1 MAQNVF
7 DATLDVN
14 NEIKVNTFD
23 WSHANNLTTQ
33 IGRVTPIFCELVPS
47 KSSVRINPRMGLQFM
62 PMVFPIQTRM
72 KARVAFFKYPLR
84 ALWSGYRDFVGNFRQ
99 DLEEPYVNLS
109 TSSKLKSMA
118 STGSLGDYL
127 GLPTTI
133 FGEYGQNAVE
143 DLTLTK
149 LQCPGNKAGGD
160 PDFTYF
166 NNLPIQDV
174 DMFDA
179 FVSEYRASTPNASNW
194 NISLPAPASASS
206 SSVLNF
212 GIRLYKAAA
221 VSTESWNENFR
232 IVIGFSFLTV
242 ANYTDPTSEQ
252 VQALLR
258 DSFAFTVSST
268 GARQFTL
275 KPMSAEY
282 VQDKKLIK
290 LTYAFGE
297 DAINFFKKNGP
308 TQVNFQYYLNV
319 ISGLGRRVSGSDT
332 SWSITSTQNAIFRMP
347 PLNNAVVNDS
357 WSLSP
362 TFTPKATIRLYD
374 YSDSPADISLD
385 NSPYY
390 NSNKP
395 DVNQKQI
402 KISAYSFRAYEG
414 IYNAYIRDNRNNP
427 YYVNGQV
434 QYNQWIPT
442 YDGGLDNNIY
452 ELRYANW
459 ERDFLTTAVQ
469 SPQQGTAPLVGI
481 TTYTETVNDVLTDGT
496 PVTRELSKLAL
507 VDEDGKKYALSWESD
522 GEALTGVEYTE
533 LDNGVKMRQPRSL
546 VDVAMSGISISDL
559 RNVNA
564 YQKFLELNMRKGYSY
579 RDIVEGRFDVKVRY
593 DELLMPEFFGG
604 FTRDIDM
611 HAISQSVDQ
620 NLAKGAETYAGAL
633 GSQSGIAGVRGDSDQ
648 TIECFC
654 DEESIVM
661 GVLIITPTP
670 VYTQLL
676 PKHFT
681 YRGLLDHYQPEFNHI
696 GFQPILYKEVCPIQS
711 YNQDSESL
719 TETFGYNRPWYE
731 YVQKYDSAHG
741 LFRTS
746 LSNFLMHRV
755 FNDKPQL
762 SKSFLVIDPAQ
773 VTDVFA
779 VTQADDGTELT
790 DKIYGQIYFDCQVKL
805 PISRVAIPRLD

>member
-14 NEIKVNTFD
+14 NQIKVNTFD

-47 KSSVRINPRMGLQFM
+47 KGSVRINPRMGLQFM

-99 DLEEPYVNLS
+99 DLEEPYINLN
-109 TSSKLKSMA
+109 TSSKLKKMA

-133 FGEYGQNAVE
+133 FGSYGQGAATP
-143 DLTLTK
+143 LSAGRFR
-149 LQCPGNKAGGD
+149 CPGNKAGGN
-160 PDFTYF
+160 PDYVMFDY
-166 NNLPIQDV
+166 LPIQNFEQFNQFMYKYGAAIV
-174 DMFDA
+174 TTLG
-179 FVSEYRASTPNASNW
+179 SG
-194 NISLPAPASASS
+194 ISVPSPASASS
-206 SSVLNF
+206 SNFIEFGCALTKSSVTIDDTFNASKRFCLQVSYKDLANPAQSLIDAFVNKLTCSAFKSDDVNTYFDLQVVSSLFNSKTKKIEVYFALSDEFVKYVPDHIGEEFDFRIYYNVIEQLGRKISGATTSWIYTFHRDVIFPLESDKIDYETSSAITYPFPLGLNF
-212 GIRLYKAAA
+212 
-221 VSTESWNENFR
+221 
-232 IVIGFSFLTV
+232 
-242 ANYTDPTSEQ
+242 
-252 VQALLR
+252 
-258 DSFAFTVSST
+258 SSL
-268 GARQFTL
+268 F
-275 KPMSAEY
+275 
-282 VQDKKLIK
+282 
-290 LTYAFGE
+290 
-297 DAINFFKKNGP
+297 
-308 TQVNFQYYLNV
+308 
-319 ISGLGRRVSGSDT
+319 
-332 SWSITSTQNAIFRMP
+332 
-347 PLNNAVVNDS
+347 
-357 WSLSP
+357 
-362 TFTPKATIRLYD
+362 YD
-374 YSDSPADISLD
+374 YSDSPADLTLST
-385 NSPYY
+385 SPYFSSVSGSG
-390 NSNKP
+390 N
-395 DVNQKQI
+395 KQI
-402 KISAYSFRAYEG
+402 KISAYAFRAYEG

-442 YDGGLDNNIY
+442 YDGGLDDNVY
-452 ELRYANW
+452 ELRQANW

-481 TTYTETVNDVLTDGT
+481 TTYTETVNDVLVDGT
-496 PVTRELSKLAL
+496 PVTRELSKIAL

-522 GEALTGVEYTE
+522 GESLTGVEYTE

-579 RDIVEGRFDVKVRY
+579 RDIVEGRFDVKIRY

-633 GSQSGIAGVRGDSDQ
+633 GSQSGIAGVRGDSNQ

-661 GVLIITPTP
+661 GVLIVTPTP

-696 GFQPILYKEVCPIQS
+696 GFQPILYKEVCPVQS
-711 YNQDSESL
+711 FNQDPNSL

-741 LFRTS
+741 LFRTN

>member
-14 NEIKVNTFD
+14 NQIKVNTFD

-84 ALWSGYRDFVGNFRQ
+84 ALWADYRDFVGNFRQ
-99 DLEEPYVNLS
+99 DLEEPYINLN
-109 TSSKLKSMA
+109 TSSKLKKMA

-127 GLPTTI
+127 GLPTTF
-133 FGEYGQNAVE
+133 FGEYGQGGVSAVSS
-143 DLTLTK
+143 LK
-149 LQCPGNKAGGD
+149 LRCAGNKAGGD
-160 PDFTYF
+160 PDYTFF
-166 NNLPIQDV
+166 DHLPIMNSD
-174 DMFDA
+174 D
-179 FVSEYRASTPNASNW
+179 FVSFVSAYSATFSLTQPFSIQCPSPGNAASN
-194 NISLPAPASASS
+194 NFIDFGVSQRISIDLDGTFSS
-206 SSVLNF
+206 SK
-212 GIRLYKAAA
+212 RLK
-221 VSTESWNENFR
+221 F
-232 IVIGFSFLTV
+232 
-242 ANYTDPTSEQ
+242 
-252 VQALLR
+252 
-258 DSFAFTVSST
+258 
-268 GARQFTL
+268 
-275 KPMSAEY
+275 
-282 VQDKKLIK
+282 
-290 LTYAFGE
+290 
-297 DAINFFKKNGP
+297 
-308 TQVNFQYYLNV
+308 YYLFSDNAKPSDELISNLASKISCSCSKQGDDSVRYDWNLVSCSWSAQHTRIEMVFSPSQKFLDVVDSEIGSTYDFSLYHNV
-319 ISGLGRRVSGSDT
+319 ILRLGRKISGSDT
-332 SWSITSTQNAIFRMP
+332 SWFVSVSPDAVYRTINWNGRIEKGAFSIEPTVTTSASCQWF
-347 PLNNAVVNDS
+347 
-357 WSLSP
+357 
-362 TFTPKATIRLYD
+362 D
-374 YSDSPADISLD
+374 YSDKPADLTLS
-385 NSPYY
+385 NSPYF
-390 NSNKP
+390 NSKSALN
-395 DVNQKQI
+395 DRQI

-414 IYNAYIRDNRNNP
+414 IYNCYIRDNRNNP

-442 YDGGLDNNIY
+442 YDGGLDDNLY

-481 TTYTETVNDVLTDGT
+481 TTYTETVNDVLADGT
-496 PVTRELSKLAL
+496 AVTRELSKLAL

-522 GEALTGVEYTE
+522 GESLTGVEYTE

-579 RDIVEGRFDVKVRY
+579 RDIIEGRFDVKVRY

-633 GSQSGIAGVRGDSDQ
+633 GSQSGIAGVRGDSNQ

-661 GVLIITPTP
+661 GVLIVTPTP

-696 GFQPILYKEVCPIQS
+696 GFQPILYKEVCPLQAF
-711 YNQDSESL
+711 NNDNKSL
-719 TETFGYNRPWYE
+719 SETFGYNRPWYE

-741 LFRTS
+741 LFRTN

-755 FNDKPQL
+755 FNVKPEL
-762 SKSFLVIDPAQ
+762 SQSFLVIDPEQ

-779 VTQADDGTELT
+779 VTKADDGSELT